1 MTNRILEVI
10 LKQKGYIGMFILGS
24 FVLFILYTV
33 FIYKTI
39 YKTDAKIFIRNV
51 PQYNVATNSESD
63 NSLTSSQSGYSNP
76 LFNVVQ
82 ILESKSLSNKV
93 YKAISQKYPEELASI
108 KITSEDKFHNYIKN
122 KLKTKIIPSTD
133 TLTLSLRWGD
143 KSSADSV
150 LLETINQFRNQNLE
164 LRKAVET
171 RQREYID
178 NYLKEIDS
186 RLAAVKRQIRD
197 YRVAQGVVNVNE
209 EGTNILLTKYELE
222 KKIADIKSQIRY
234 NDQKF
239 ANFSKQVGFDNAKT
253 ALRATAIG
261 QDPYLE
267 TLNKSLAETEQ
278 RYANL
283 TSKFTD
289 AYPEVIA
296 VKNEISAINLNIG
309 ERSKESLGD
318 VPVNRGV
325 YDKPSQD
332 IITDMSRTE
341 AETTSLRAQLASLTQ
356 SLKSL
361 HAREMK
367 LPETIAKIEELYKQ
381 EDTLKAIYEN
391 VKKKQMDAKF
401 KENEIVDNVF
411 ILDYPSEP
419 KRYNFDLIIAFVG
432 FIYGGA
438 IVGTLAAWAKE
449 SPSNSKYGRQRGKS
463 GGPSVREI
471 FEEPDTEIPARIN

>member
-1 MTNRILEVI
+1 LQVIILKEIENNMTNRILEVI

-197 YRVAQGVVNVNE
+197 YRVVQGVVNV
-209 EGTNILLTKYELE
+209 K
-222 KKIADIKSQIRY
+222 DRKSTR
-234 NDQKF
+234 
-239 ANFSKQVGFDNAKT
+239 
-253 ALRATAIG
+253 
-261 QDPYLE
+261 
-267 TLNKSLAETEQ
+267 LNS
-278 RYANL
+278 
-283 TSKFTD
+283 S
-289 AYPEVIA
+289 
-296 VKNEISAINLNIG
+296 
-309 ERSKESLGD
+309 
-318 VPVNRGV
+318 
-325 YDKPSQD
+325 
-332 IITDMSRTE
+332 
-341 AETTSLRAQLASLTQ
+341 
-356 SLKSL
+356 
-361 HAREMK
+361 H
-367 LPETIAKIEELYKQ
+367 
-381 EDTLKAIYEN
+381 
-391 VKKKQMDAKF
+391 
-401 KENEIVDNVF
+401 
-411 ILDYPSEP
+411 
-419 KRYNFDLIIAFVG
+419 
-432 FIYGGA
+432 
-438 IVGTLAAWAKE
+438 
-449 SPSNSKYGRQRGKS
+449 
-463 GGPSVREI
+463 
-471 FEEPDTEIPARIN
+471 

>member
-1 MTNRILEVI
+1 
-10 LKQKGYIGMFILGS
+10 
-24 FVLFILYTV
+24 
-33 FIYKTI
+33 
-39 YKTDAKIFIRNV
+39 
-51 PQYNVATNSESD
+51 
-63 NSLTSSQSGYSNP
+63 
-76 LFNVVQ
+76 
-82 ILESKSLSNKV
+82 
-93 YKAISQKYPEELASI
+93 
-108 KITSEDKFHNYIKN
+108 
-122 KLKTKIIPSTD
+122 
-133 TLTLSLRWGD
+133 
-143 KSSADSV
+143 
-150 LLETINQFRNQNLE
+150 
-164 LRKAVET
+164 
-171 RQREYID
+171 
-178 NYLKEIDS
+178 
-186 RLAAVKRQIRD
+186 
-197 YRVAQGVVNVNE
+197 
-209 EGTNILLTKYELE
+209 
-222 KKIADIKSQIRY
+222 
-234 NDQKF
+234 
-239 ANFSKQVGFDNAKT
+239 
-253 ALRATAIG
+253 LRATAIG

-309 ERSKESLGD
+309 ERNKESLGD
-318 VPVNRGV
+318 VPVSRGV

-356 SLKSL
+356 SLRNL

-381 EDTLKAIYEN
+381 EDALKAIYEN

-438 IVGTLAAWAKE
+438 IIGTMAAWTKE
-449 SPSNSKYGRQRGKS
+449 SPAGSKYGRNRGKS
-463 GGPSVREI
+463 GCPSVREI